1 MCWRTTGVREQRVE
15 FVVRVSRGESIS
27 ELCREYGISR
37 PTGYLWVRRFRE
49 LGVAGVETHS
59 HRPLS
64 SPRQTA
70 PAIESRI
77 VELREQR
84 PDWGARKLAVLLER
98 EGIRLPVITVHRVL
112 LRHGLVLQH
121 DRHRAATQRF
131 VRERPNELWQMDFKG
146 PKECKVPVGPLSVL
160 DDHSRFLVALEQTGS
175 TRGEAVRER
184 LEVTFAANG
193 VPEAMLMDHGVP
205 WWNAM
210 APSGWTTLLV
220 WLMKQGIEC
229 HFSGYRHPQ
238 TQGKV
243 ERFHGALERAR
254 RRRPEQQPW
263 LEQSWLN
270 EFKYEYNYVRPHEA
284 LGMCTPA
291 SIWVPSPRKYDS
303 NPPAYEYG
311 PEAEVRKIDVDGDL
325 YLNGRH
331 WSISLALASEQV
343 ELKRLEQ
350 RILIYYCRTLVREI
364 DLRTQRSTA
373 VDRWVQPLIC
383 KGSPDNNV

>member
-1 MCWRTTGVREQRVE
+1 MPWRAKGMREQRVE

-49 LGVAGVETHS
+49 QGVAGVETRS
-59 HRPLS
+59 HRPFL

-70 PAIESRI
+70 AGIEARI
-77 VELREQR
+77 VELRQQR

-112 LRHGLVLQH
+112 LRHGLVVSH

-131 VRERPNELWQMDFKG
+131 EREQSNQLWQMDFKG
-146 PKECKVPVGPLSVL
+146 PKECKVPIGPLSVL
-160 DDHSRFLVALEQTGS
+160 DDHSRYLLALDYTGS
-175 TRGEAVRER
+175 TRGQAVRER
-184 LEVTFAANG
+184 LEGTFTANG

-210 APSGWTTLLV
+210 APSGWTKLWV
-220 WLMKQGIEC
+220 WLMKQGIDC
-229 HFSGYRHPQ
+229 HFSAYRHPQ

-254 RRRPEQQPW
+254 CRRPGQQYW
-263 LEQSWLN
+263 LEQSWLD
-270 EFKYEYNYVRPHEA
+270 EFRHEYNHVRPHES

-291 SIWVPSPRKYDS
+291 SIWTPSLRKYDPD
-303 NPPAYEYG
+303 PPAYEYG
-311 PEAEVRKIDVDGDL
+311 PGAEVRKIDGDGDL

-350 RILIYYCRTLVREI
+350 RILVYYCRTLVREI
-364 DLRTQRSTA
+364 DLCAQRSTA
-373 VDRWVQPLIC
+373 VDRWAQPLIC
-383 KGSPDNNV
+383 KGSPDNKV